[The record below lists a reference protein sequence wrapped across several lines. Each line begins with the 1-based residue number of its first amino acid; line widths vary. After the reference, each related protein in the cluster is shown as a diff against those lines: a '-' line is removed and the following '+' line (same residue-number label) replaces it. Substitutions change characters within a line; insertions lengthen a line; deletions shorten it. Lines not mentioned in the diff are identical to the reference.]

1 MNSNEIREGE
11 KPFADPKNFPRG
23 LGRSGDFS
31 ILEADLL
38 RRYGATLKG
47 LQEGALQ
54 PQNEVEQRFV
64 DVFQQ
69 ALNAESRLEKIWVKY
84 LKCTTNKT
92 FYTMFTSTT
101 RHNNIEDDDDTYTAE
116 LEPN

>member
-1 MNSNEIREGE
+1 MMSSDEMREGE

-31 ILEADLL
+31 ITEADLL
-38 RRYGATLKG
+38 RRYGLTMKG
-47 LQEGALQ
+47 LQEGTLQ
-54 PQNEVEQRFV
+54 PQNDVEKRFV
-64 DVFQQ
+64 EVFQQ
-69 ALNAESRLEKIWVKY
+69 AREAQTRLEKIWVKY

-92 FYTMFTSTT
+92 FYTMFTSTS
-101 RHNNIEDDDDTYTAE
+101 RHHIEDDDDSYVAE